1 MARNYDEKDFKLR
14 TSLFGF
20 KKSDV
25 IHYLE
30 KMNSAAENEHRCF
43 VEASR
48 DAQNFDIELAEADT
62 RVAGLTERISA
73 LEKELESVKA
83 ENARLTEELNKAKS
97 SNGGD
102 DSELLS
108 AKEEVANLKK
118 ALDDL
123 RAKLAKNAEKKG
135 FRFPFGK

>member
-48 DAQNFDIELAEADT
+48 DAQNFYIELAEADT

-73 LEKELESVKA
+73 LEKELESAKA

>member
-48 DAQNFDIELAEADT
+48 DAQNFYRELAEADT